1 MTTQRRHVVTHLLA
15 AYRSSA
21 RRACRLIGLARSR
34 WQHRSR
40 RPDRT
45 ALRHR
50 LKALTEERTRWGYPR
65 LHVALR
71 REGWTCNHKLVYR
84 LYREERLMLRPRRR
98 GRKHVAQARV
108 PRPTPTQ
115 ADERWS
121 MDFVHDQLA
130 DGRRFRCFT
139 LVDDFAREALA
150 IEVDTSLT
158 GPRVCRVL
166 ARVAAERGALPPAI
180 VCDNGSEFTGRA
192 LDAWAHAHQ
201 LKLDFIRPGK
211 PVENAYVESFKS

>member
-1 MTTQRRHVVTHLLA
+1 
-15 AYRSSA
+15 
-21 RRACRLIGLARSR
+21 
-34 WQHRSR
+34 
-40 RPDRT
+40 
-45 ALRHR
+45 
-50 LKALTEERTRWGYPR
+50 
-65 LHVALR
+65 
-71 REGWTCNHKLVYR
+71 
-84 LYREERLMLRPRRR
+84 
-98 GRKHVAQARV
+98 
-108 PRPTPTQ
+108 
-115 ADERWS
+115 

-139 LVDDFAREALA
+139 LVDDFTREALA

-211 PVENAYVESFKS
+211 PVDNAYVESFNGRLREECLSAHWFTSLPEAQVLIDAWRLDYNTVRPHSSLGDAPPSAYAEARRRASANPGVPL